1 MAGLTSTGIGSG
13 LDINGLVSQ
22 LVAAEKANPQK
33 QITRAQTAT
42 VTTISALATL
52 KGAMATFNT
61 SLDPLKSIDIFAS
74 RTATS
79 SDQEF
84 FSASATKGA
93 ASGVYDVQ
101 VERLA
106 SAHQISSNGFASGQ
120 SHVVGTGTLSIS
132 VGAKSFSVEVGS
144 NGNTLANIRD
154 AINQSRDN
162 AGALT
167 ATIVNAADGAHLV
180 LSSAAMGAA
189 NAITVSQ
196 SGGDGGLAALEYNPQ
211 LTTNYR
217 QLRAAADAEAYIAG
231 ERQTSTTNVFL
242 DAVDGVNITL
252 LKADPGEVKTVTIAN
267 DTASTTTKVK
277 AFVDQFNALS
287 KQMTSLR
294 NYDAATK
301 KGGPL
306 LGDAMLRAIESE
318 MRTKLVDP
326 VAGATGPYQTL
337 ASVGI
342 TTQKDGTLKLD
353 TEKLTAAMS
362 ADFDGVARLFGSE
375 GGVAARMSAALT
387 PRLATDSELDLRTKS
402 LNTKSLAIQKQQEQL
417 EARMLKIEARYRAQ
431 FNSLDSLLSKLG
443 STSNYLSQQLSAI
456 GNIGKS

>member
-1 MAGLTSTGIGSG
+1 
-13 LDINGLVSQ
+13 
-22 LVAAEKANPQK
+22 
-33 QITRAQTAT
+33 
-42 VTTISALATL
+42 
-52 KGAMATFNT
+52 
-61 SLDPLKSIDIFAS
+61 
-74 RTATS
+74 
-79 SDQEF
+79 
-84 FSASATKGA
+84 
-93 ASGVYDVQ
+93 
-101 VERLA
+101 
-106 SAHQISSNGFASGQ
+106 
-120 SHVVGTGTLSIS
+120 
-132 VGAKSFSVEVGS
+132 
-144 NGNTLANIRD
+144 
-154 AINQSRDN
+154 
-162 AGALT
+162 
-167 ATIVNAADGAHLV
+167 VNAADGAHLV